1 MEDLIVD
8 SFVSFVHVIH
18 VRKLSMGIFLEIILM
33 TFRVSFIG
41 TFKQD
46 RITCQHLS
54 MHLIQ
59 KKNEMVT
66 WIDAMR
72 SHPFYLAADVL
83 QAALQVRDGP
93 RMRDQ

>member
-1 MEDLIVD
+1 MATGEEALVDQLNLTIEEED
-8 SFVSFVHVIH
+8 
-18 VRKLSMGIFLEIILM
+18 
-33 TFRVSFIG
+33 IG

-54 MHLIQ
+54 MHLIRK

-72 SHPFYLAADVL
+72 SHPFYLATDVL
-83 QAALQVRDGP
+83 QVALRVRDGP